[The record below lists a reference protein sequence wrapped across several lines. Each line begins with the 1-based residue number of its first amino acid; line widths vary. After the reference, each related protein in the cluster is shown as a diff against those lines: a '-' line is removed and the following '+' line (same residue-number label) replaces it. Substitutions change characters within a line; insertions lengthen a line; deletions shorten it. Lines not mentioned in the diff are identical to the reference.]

1 MKPKTYIVRLAFLA
15 AVCLGL
21 LSCSREEQEA
31 SFSLYYASLS
41 NIGPSMNYTTE
52 APTWKGAEPSSFAVA
67 AVRLDGERI
76 DCPSISI
83 NANTGAISITDT
95 ENLTVGTYTVDVS
108 CVSAGVTRTI
118 PEAFTMYMIQAI
130 PDAEDVKVKLEEGE
144 TGVPVV
150 NIDMS
155 DMKTSAMSRIL
166 EITGESVSVSSL
178 ELVQK
183 EGFEYFTISN
193 KGVISVNK
201 NFKGQYVPGVYS
213 IDVKVITP
221 AGEMVYP
228 DVMKVNITSLPVS
241 LTYLPAEIEVET
253 GRAYTSDVPAY
264 VGSVDDLQF
273 SLSAVEPAT
282 DKITVDAS
290 TAVVTLGTDNG
301 FVPGENFTLSVKA
314 VNKYGETEFSNVLK
328 INIVAFIPPI
338 DPETFKYDA
347 ATTIQGAAVTAK
359 PDAGLVGGSVQFAL
373 ETVPAEL
380 EGLLSI
386 DILTGEITLPKGS
399 DVPVG
404 DYSVVVKASNI
415 KGEATTTLNIHVKEN
430 PFWFTK
436 ILYGNNLGIDP
447 ETNANQYWYDTA
459 DKFAA
464 ASLVPTT
471 DVKDGVQLEWSVK
484 VLHQCSDTAIDAST
498 GQLTLASGGFK
509 ANNGGLVLVTAT
521 AGKGEEGETSVTV
534 PVFFSFLQEKGGV
547 FVKYAPFVM
556 QANPRK
562 GGKFNAPEI
571 TGVDPVSNFRIDFRR
586 TFNYYNFNGP
596 DIHVSG
602 TLNKNNTNTFI
613 YNMWKEYYSSI
624 GGAVNAGAKLPVSIW
639 DKDAKANTAL
649 AYFSKENYAIVVN
662 PEKWKYDGAYANGAF
677 IGQATYLTNGS
688 NDNTAISNGSQ
699 IFPVWIWFDER
710 F

>member
-118 PEAFTMYMIQAI
+118 PEAFTMYMTAAV
-130 PDAEDVKVKLEEGE
+130 PEKVSVMPEGGE
-144 TGVPVV
+144 SGTGVVK
-150 NIDMS
+150 IDIA
-155 DMKTSAMSRIL
+155 DMKTNSLSC
-166 EITGESVSVSSL
+166 SVVTEGDCVSISSF
-178 ELVQK
+178 ELVQE
-183 EGFEYFTISN
+183 EGCEYFAISN
-193 KGVISVNK
+193 AGKISVNK
-201 NFKGQYVPGVYS
+201 NFKGEYVPGVYS
-213 IDVKVITP
+213 IAVKVITP
-221 AGEMVYP
+221 AGEKVFP
-228 DVMKVNITSLPVS
+228 DVLKVDITSRPVS
-241 LTYLPAEIEVET
+241 LIYLPAEVEVET

-404 DYSVVVKASNI
+404 DYSVVVKVSNV
-415 KGEATTTLNIHVKEN
+415 KGSATATLNIRINKN
-430 PFWFTK
+430 PYWFTR
-436 ILYGNNLGIDP
+436 IMYGNNLGIDS

-459 DKFAA
+459 DAFAK
-464 ASLVPTT
+464 ASLVPET
-471 DVKDGVQLEWSVK
+471 DVKEGVELEWSVQTNKFCSGTTIDSATGELKFASSGFSVNK
-484 VLHQCSDTAIDAST
+484 V
-498 GQLTLASGGFK
+498 
-509 ANNGGLVLVTAT
+509 GLVTVTAT
-521 AGKGEEGETSVTV
+521 AGKGQEGETSVSV
-534 PVFFSFLQEKGGV
+534 PVFFSFVQATEGV
-547 FVKYAPFVM
+547 LIKYVPFVM
-556 QANPRK
+556 QVNPRK
-562 GGKFNAPEI
+562 GGTFNAPEI
-571 TGVDPVSNFRIDFRR
+571 TGVDPVSNFIMDYRR
-586 TFNYYNFNGP
+586 NAEYYNFNGP
-596 DIHVSG
+596 ASHISG
-602 TLNKNNTNTFI
+602 VLKTSNEGYKTFF
-613 YNMWKEYYSSI
+613 M
-624 GGAVNAGAKLPVSIW
+624 AKLWEKFYADRGDKSTNYGEKAPMSIW
-639 DKDAKANTAL
+639 HSKSQSNL
-649 AYFSKENYAIVVN
+649 SLVYFSKENAAIVVN
-662 PEKWKYDGAYANGAF
+662 PDKWKYDGAYANGAF
-677 IGQATYLTNGS
+677 TAEATYITNGNGS
-688 NDNTAISNGSQ
+688 NVNSGKTIT
-699 IFPVWIWFDER
+699 PVWVWFDER